1 MSKFGIDNYNDNE
14 EEENNDNDNEE
25 EENNDEE
32 VEGGNTVNRGKN
44 AKVWNLIV
52 LPTSLQPSKAELNFL
67 FSTVL
72 FAYRSLT
79 LDWAQGGQMALFIV
93 KLYYRVKT
101 KQPKNLD
108 HKRVLHCSLYS
119 NFLRFLLGIFIRF
132 SLNFSFFFKKE
143 DQDSRI
149 LLSASCVNQ

>member
-52 LPTSLQPSKAELNFL
+52 VLPPSNLP
-67 FSTVL
+67 
-72 FAYRSLT
+72 
-79 LDWAQGGQMALFIV
+79 
-93 KLYYRVKT
+93 
-101 KQPKNLD
+101 KQ
-108 HKRVLHCSLYS
+108 S
-119 NFLRFLLGIFIRF
+119 
-132 SLNFSFFFKKE
+132 
-143 DQDSRI
+143 
-149 LLSASCVNQ
+149 

>member
-1 MSKFGIDNYNDNE
+1 MPKFGIDNYNDNE

-108 HKRVLHCSLYS
+108 HKRIYIVLGTSLDFFS
-119 NFLRFLLGIFIRF
+119 GSLLVFLQIIFYLKKKTRIFLF
-132 SLNFSFFFKKE
+132 
-143 DQDSRI
+143 
-149 LLSASCVNQ
+149 ASCVNQ